1 MPPPIADMPV
11 SVVTFAT
18 IPKEQFENDDVLLRA
33 DYSIDWESSK
43 HTVHIALAIISTVLF
58 VIGMPLVQLLCLRKG
73 KLAKARGEQ
82 TGVFV
87 TIFDLLS
94 EASSPHA
101 QKMMH
106 LRVV

>member
-1 MPPPIADMPV
+1 MPV

-18 IPKEQFENDDVLLRA
+18 IPKEKFENSEVLLLA

-43 HTVHIALAIISTVLF
+43 HTGHIALAIISTVF
-58 VIGMPLVQLLCLRKG
+58 IVIGMPLFQLVCLRKG

-87 TIFDLLS
+87 TIFDVLS
-94 EASSPHA
+94 EASSPRA
-101 QKMMH
+101 QRMMD
-106 LRVV
+106 LV